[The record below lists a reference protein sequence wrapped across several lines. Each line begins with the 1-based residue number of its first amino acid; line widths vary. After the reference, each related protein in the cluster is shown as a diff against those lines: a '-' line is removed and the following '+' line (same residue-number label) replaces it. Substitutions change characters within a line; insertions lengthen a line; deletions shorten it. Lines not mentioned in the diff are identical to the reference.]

1 MDHRL
6 VCQRCGAEHEPG
18 SYPQGCPDCREQG
31 AAGRLEVTYDPVV
44 IPESAL
50 PTPGKP
56 LSTPTDMWRYRD
68 LLPLLPADPITM
80 AEGGTPAVPL
90 EARSAA
96 LDVSVR
102 LKNETVNPTWSY
114 KDRLNSLLLSNAIHL
129 GEDRIATSSTGNHG
143 ASTAAYAGRG
153 GIEDMIV
160 LVPPDTDRPLRAQ
173 IKAYGADLAVTEYDA
188 RGDLLAALV
197 ERGWYPTVNTTDP
210 YSGLP
215 YSYEAYKT
223 IAFELVDQLPTVP
236 DAIFAAIGD
245 GDGLYG
251 TWKGFRELEE
261 LGVIDDP
268 PAMIGCQPA
277 ERPAVVEAL
286 DENRDTVGHVE
297 GPMPITT
304 SAGGTSAG
312 DHVLR
317 ALRESGGTAYPIDR
331 STIEAALA
339 ETAAEGLLLEPAS
352 AITVAGVE
360 AAVEDGMLDAGETA
374 VCIGSG
380 AGVKWPDHVEDIVG
394 TAAEIEPSIEALE
407 ATVSVPLD

>member
-18 SYPQGCPDCREQG
+18 SYPRGCPDCRERG
-31 AAGRLEVTYDPVV
+31 DAGRLEVTYDPVV
-44 IPESAL
+44 IPETAP
-50 PTPGKP
+50 PTPGDST
-56 LSTPTDMWRYRD
+56 STPTDMWRYRD
-68 LLPLLPADPITM
+68 LLPLLPAEPITM
-80 AEGGTPAVPL
+80 EEGGTPAVPL
-90 EARSAA
+90 AGRSEA
-96 LDVSVR
+96 LELTVR

-114 KDRLNSLLLSNAIHL
+114 KDRLNALLLSNAIHF

-153 GIEDMIV
+153 GVEDVIV

-188 RGDLLAALV
+188 RGELLGELV
-197 ERGWYPTVNTTDP
+197 DRGWYPTVNTTEP

-236 DAIFAAIGD
+236 DAIFASIGD

-251 TWKGFRELEE
+251 TWKGFRELDE
-261 LGVIDDP
+261 LGVIEEP

-286 DENRDTVGHVE
+286 EAGRETVGHVE

-317 ALRESGGTAYPIDR
+317 ALRESDGTAYPIEQ
-331 STIEAALA
+331 SAIEAALA
-339 ETAAEGLLLEPAS
+339 ETAAEGMLLEPAS

-360 AAVEDGMLDAGETA
+360 IAKADGMLAPGDTA

-380 AGVKWPDHVEDIVG
+380 AGVKWPDHIEAIVG
-394 TAAEIEPSIEALE
+394 TATEIEPSIDAL
-407 ATVSVPLD
+407 AAAVSTPID